1 MELSVHQDKD
11 AIIVAAV
18 LLQDDLSLLEVDE
31 LSLFESLFHL
41 IEVKNVLNVRFV
53 QNASDGV
60 VPDDIFE
67 TIPQTSFDIL
77 GAHRDDLNCSLGNE
91 SVCPH
96 SSFHQ
101 N

>member
-11 AIIVAAV
+11 AIIVAV
-18 LLQDDLSLLEVDE
+18 ILLQDDLSLLEVDE
-31 LSLFESLFHL
+31 LGLFESLFHL

-60 VPDDIFE
+60 VPDDLFA
-67 TIPQTSFDIL
+67 TIPQTSFDLL
-77 GAHRDDLNCSLGNE
+77 GAHRDYLNRSLGNE
-91 SVCPH
+91 GVRPH

>member
-41 IEVKNVLNVRFV
+41 I
-53 QNASDGV
+53 
-60 VPDDIFE
+60 
-67 TIPQTSFDIL
+67 
-77 GAHRDDLNCSLGNE
+77 
-91 SVCPH
+91 
-96 SSFHQ
+96 
-101 N
+101 